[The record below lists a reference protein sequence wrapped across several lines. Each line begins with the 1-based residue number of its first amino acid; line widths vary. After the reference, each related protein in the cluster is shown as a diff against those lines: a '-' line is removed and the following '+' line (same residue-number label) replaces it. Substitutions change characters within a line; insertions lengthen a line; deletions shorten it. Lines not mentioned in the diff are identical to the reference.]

1 MLSQYQG
8 LVVKQLV
15 VQGHGLEKNSSLG
28 EEDSAG
34 VPDDVESLQK
44 ELHSLTRDVKD
55 IILAQG
61 KPSVTE

>member
-44 ELHSLTRDVKD
+44 ELVLKKLFLQPALSRTL
-55 IILAQG
+55 
-61 KPSVTE
+61 

>member
-1 MLSQYQG
+1 M
-8 LVVKQLV
+8 VKQLV

-28 EEDSAG
+28 EEDGSV

-55 IILAQG
+55 IILTQG
-61 KPSVTE
+61 KPSGTE